1 MNELS
6 AHSVDCRVFILAL
19 LRDYG
24 GTIESA
30 TKIQK
35 LAFLSIRENGFNP
48 FTSFKWHYYG
58 PFSEEIQDTV
68 EALKSQ
74 GIVSEKEINRVSYSG
89 KEYTIK
95 RLSLT
100 ARGKRLAESE
110 NCRIDSDNEAALFRT
125 IEKYGNKPL
134 AKILDYV
141 YKAYSPEDL

>member
-1 MNELS
+1 MT
-6 AHSVDCRVFILAL
+6 ARAVDCRSFILTL
-19 LRDYG
+19 LRAYG

-35 LAFLSIRENGFNP
+35 LAFLSIRENGLDP
-48 FTSFKWHYYG
+48 FTGFKWHYYG
-58 PFSEEIQDTV
+58 PFSKEIQDTV
-68 EALKSQ
+68 EALRNQ
-74 GIVSEKEINRVSYSG
+74 RIVSEKEINRVSYSG
-89 KEYTIK
+89 KKYTIK

-100 ARGKRLAESE
+100 ARGKRLADSE
-110 NCRIDSDNEAALFRT
+110 NCRIDSDNEAALFGT

>member
-1 MNELS
+1 M
-6 AHSVDCRVFILAL
+6 DCKSFILAL
-19 LRDYG
+19 LRVYG

-35 LAFLSIRENGFNP
+35 LAFLSIRERGFEP

-58 PFSEEIQDTV
+58 PFSKEIQDTV
-68 EALKSQ
+68 EALESQ
-74 GIVSEKEINRVSYSG
+74 RIVSEKEINRVSYSG

-100 ARGKRLAESE
+100 AKGRRLAESE
-110 NCRIDSDNEAALFRT
+110 DYRIDPNNEGALLGT
-125 IEKYGNKPL
+125 VEEYGNKPL

>member
-1 MNELS
+1 MS
-6 AHSVDCRVFILAL
+6 ARAIDCRSFILSL
-19 LRDYG
+19 LQVYG

-35 LAFLSIRENGFNP
+35 LAFLSIRENGLTP
-48 FTSFKWHYYG
+48 FTNFKWHYYG
-58 PFSEEIQDTV
+58 PFSKEIQDTV
-68 EALKSQ
+68 DVLKSQ
-74 GIVSEKEINRVSYSG
+74 EIVSEEEINRVSYSG

-100 ARGKRLAESE
+100 AKGRRLAESE
-110 NCRIDSDNEAALFRT
+110 NCRIGSDNEAALLET
-125 IEKYGNKPL
+125 IEKYGDKPL

>member
-1 MNELS
+1 MDS
-6 AHSVDCRVFILAL
+6 RSFILSL
-19 LRDYG
+19 LKAYG

-35 LAFLSIRENGFNP
+35 LAFLSIRENGLHP

-68 EALKSQ
+68 EALKNQ
-74 GIVSEKEINRVSYSG
+74 RIVSEKEINRISYSG
-89 KEYTIK
+89 KKYTIK

-100 ARGKRLAESE
+100 ARGRRLAESE
-110 NCRIDSDNEAALFRT
+110 DCRIDPDNEAALFGT
-125 IEKYGNKPL
+125 IKEYGNKPL